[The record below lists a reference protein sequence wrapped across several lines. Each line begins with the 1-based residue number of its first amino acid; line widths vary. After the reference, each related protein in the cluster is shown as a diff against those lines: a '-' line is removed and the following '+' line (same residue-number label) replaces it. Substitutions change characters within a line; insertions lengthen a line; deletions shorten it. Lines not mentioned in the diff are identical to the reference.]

1 MMMSPGSTA
10 YQVDPLL
17 LWVEQ
22 QSQLDP
28 DLLWFEQKSRK
39 MTKRTIGDELHN
51 GVILDKF
58 GKLNRAVPEA
68 SQAME
73 RAEHATRSE
82 SLAAASIP
90 AVISPTAAVVTSLAA
105 ASEPATTLLH

>member
-1 MMMSPGSTA
+1 
-10 YQVDPLL
+10 
-17 LWVEQ
+17 
-22 QSQLDP
+22 
-28 DLLWFEQKSRK
+28 
-39 MTKRTIGDELHN
+39 MTWAKGMRKRTIGDELHN
-51 GVILDKF
+51 GVTLDEF
-58 GKLNRAVPEA
+58 GKLNRAVQEA

-105 ASEPATTLLH
+105 ASEPATTVAAAPLAAGSLVAAVM